1 MFDISKKLKKAD
13 AAPLLMTDGVV
24 NCDTLKCPMS
34 GYDPYASLMRAD
46 LLVALITVIY
56 LLGYF
61 LYSSFLAKKIFK
73 LDDNKKTPAH
83 ELEDGNDFV
92 PTRKWI
98 LFGHHYAS
106 IAGVAPIIGPCI
118 AVYWGWLPALTWVV
132 LGNIFMGAVHDMGIL
147 LLSVRNKAQSLAEV
161 AGQFL
166 PKKSKIAL
174 LFIIVFL
181 LWIVTAAFSVVIARL
196 FVTYPSSVLP
206 TIIASILALIMGQI
220 LYRSKLHALV
230 PSLIALALL
239 YASIPLGV
247 KYPIDLTLWFE
258 PGIATAIWVLVL
270 LIYAFIASVLP
281 VWVLL
286 QPRDYINSHQIIVG
300 LGILVI
306 GIFVTK
312 PEMVAPMIN
321 FEAERSW
328 FPFLFIT
335 VACGAISGAHG
346 LVASGTTAKQ
356 INKESDI
363 RPIAYGGMLLEGFLA
378 LLAVIA
384 ASAGFANNEGWCEH
398 YGSWAHASRH
408 GLDAFVQ
415 GSVSFMTHFNLGPE
429 IAAAFIAVIII
440 SFAATS
446 LDTLF
451 RIQRYMLE
459 EISVLVKFKPL
470 GNRYIA
476 SLLAV
481 ATVSMMV
488 YSDGITKVEGAFT
501 LWPLFGT
508 TNQLLASLALMI
520 LALFLMELG
529 SNNLYVLIPG
539 IILTILTMIANT
551 MGVMDFWRDA
561 NYLLAAFAVL
571 VLFLQLYI
579 VKDISRSLLK
589 K

>member
-1 MFDISKKLKKAD
+1 
-13 AAPLLMTDGVV
+13 
-24 NCDTLKCPMS
+24 
-34 GYDPYASLMRAD
+34 MRAD
-46 LLVALITVIY
+46 LLVALVFLIY

-61 LYSSFLAKKIFK
+61 FYSSFLAKKIFK
-73 LDDNKKTPAH
+73 LDDSKRTPAH
-83 ELEDGNDFV
+83 ELEDGNDFL

-132 LGNIFMGAVHDMGIL
+132 LGNIFMGAVHDMGVL
-147 LLSVRNKAQSLAEV
+147 VMSVRNKAQSLAEI
-161 AGQFL
+161 AGSFL
-166 PKKSKIAL
+166 SKKSKL
-174 LFIIVFL
+174 SFLCIIVFL
-181 LWIVTAAFSVVIARL
+181 LWIVSAAFSVVIARL

-206 TIIASILALIMGQI
+206 TIVASVLALIMGQV
-220 LYRSKLHALV
+220 LYRLKLHPLI
-230 PSLIALALL
+230 PSLISLTLL

-247 KYPIDLTLWFE
+247 KYPITLGFE
-258 PGIATAIWVLVL
+258 PGISTCVWVLIL
-270 LIYAFIASVLP
+270 LLYAFVASVLP

-286 QPRDYINSHQIIVG
+286 QPRDYVNSHQIIVG
-300 LGILVI
+300 LGILVA
-306 GIFVTK
+306 GIFLTK
-312 PEMVAPMIN
+312 PEIVAPAIN

-346 LVASGTTAKQ
+346 LVASGTTSKQ

-384 ASAGFANNEGWCEH
+384 ASAGFANYDGWCEH

-415 GSVSFMTHFNLGPE
+415 GAVSFLTHFHISPE

-440 SFAATS
+440 SFASTS

-459 EISVLVKFKPL
+459 EIAHLTNIKPL
-470 GNRYIA
+470 GNRYIS
-476 SLLAV
+476 SLIAII
-481 ATVSMMV
+481 TVSMMV
-488 YSDGITKVEGAFT
+488 YSDGITKVDGAFT

-508 TNQLLASLALMI
+508 TNQLVAALALMV
-520 LALFLMELG
+520 LALFLIKLG
-529 SNNLYVLIPG
+529 SSNWVVLIPG
-539 IILTILTMIANT
+539 FILTGLTVIANSY
-551 MGVMDFWRDA
+551 GVYNFFVEA
-561 NYLLAAFAVL
+561 NYLLGSIAVVIL
-571 VLFLQLYI
+571 ILQLVI
-579 VKDISRSLLK
+579 VQDILSRLLK
-589 K
+589 

>member
-1 MFDISKKLKKAD
+1 
-13 AAPLLMTDGVV
+13 
-24 NCDTLKCPMS
+24 
-34 GYDPYASLMRAD
+34 MRAD
-46 LLVALITVIY
+46 LLVALIMVIY

-61 LYSSFLAKKIFK
+61 FYSSFLAKKIFK
-73 LDDNKKTPAH
+73 LDDNRKTPAH
-83 ELEDGNDFV
+83 EFADGDDFV

-118 AVYWGWLPALTWVV
+118 AVYWGWLPALLWVV
-132 LGNIFMGAVHDMGIL
+132 LGNIVMGAVHDMGVL
-147 LLSVRNKAQSLAEV
+147 LMSVRNRAQSLAEI

-166 PKKSKIAL
+166 SRKSKLAL

-181 LWIVTAAFSVVIARL
+181 LWIVSAAFSVVIARL
-196 FVTYPSSVLP
+196 FISYPSSVLP
-206 TIIASILALIMGQI
+206 TVIASLLALVMGQI
-220 LYRSKLHALV
+220 LYRSKIHALM
-230 PSLIALALL
+230 PSLISLFLL
-239 YASIPLGV
+239 YASIPIGV
-247 KYPIDLTLWFE
+247 SYPVDLTLWFE
-258 PGIATAIWVLVL
+258 PGIATCIWVLVL
-270 LIYAFIASVLP
+270 LAYAFVASVLP

-300 LGILVI
+300 LGILVV
-306 GIFVTK
+306 GIFMTK
-312 PEMVAPMIN
+312 PEIVAPMIN
-321 FEAERSW
+321 LDADRGW

-346 LVASGTTAKQ
+346 LVASGTTSKQ

-384 ASAGFANNEGWCEH
+384 ASAGFANNAGWCEH

-415 GSVSFMTHFNLGPE
+415 GSVSFMSHFNLSPE
-429 IAAAFIAVIII
+429 IAAAFIAVIVI
-440 SFAATS
+440 SFASTS

-459 EISVLVKFKPL
+459 EIAGLINFKPL

-476 SLLAV
+476 SLVAV
-481 ATVSMMV
+481 ITVSMMV
-488 YSDGITKVEGAFT
+488 YSDGITELDGAFT

-520 LALFLMELG
+520 LTLFLLKIG
-529 SNNLYVLIPG
+529 SNIFYVLIPG
-539 IILTILTMIANT
+539 IILTILTVIANIL
-551 MGVMDFWRDA
+551 GIIDFIQEA
-561 NYLLAAFAVL
+561 NYLLAAFATL
-571 VLFLQLYI
+571 ILFLQLYI
-579 VKDISRSLLK
+579 VAETGWYLVCSSSKTS
-589 K
+589 